1 VTPRLGRLARS
12 AGGAIRK
19 PTVEDEVSS
28 ELDFHIEMRTRE
40 LIAAGMDPAKAR
52 AEAVARFGD
61 LGQVQHTLRRIGY
74 RRDRR
79 ERRTEW
85 LAEARQDVV
94 YALRQLRRTP
104 TFALLAIV
112 TLGIGIGATTSI
124 FSAVYTVLLRALP
137 YPDPGRI
144 VNVFPVL
151 DGNDETSS
159 AARFFNWRRDTR
171 SFEHLA
177 AVSSTNVTL
186 VERDRPPE
194 RLGGAQV
201 SSAFFR
207 VLGVPPM
214 LGRVFTD
221 DEEIPGHDQ
230 VAVLSHALWVNRFAA
245 DSNVIGRVVQI
256 NSRPVTI
263 VGVMPAS
270 FTLSSASEDLW
281 IPLALD
287 ATQQAEDEKG
297 FLNVF
302 ARLRRGVTIAQATD
316 DVKGSIRREVE
327 RAKRANTRRTARIAP
342 LYDSVVGD
350 LRDRMFILLGAVGLV
365 LLIACGNV
373 ANLLL
378 ARGAARAREIAVR
391 AAIGAGR
398 GRIIRQL
405 LTESVVLAMLGGAVG
420 IGLAAWGMKLI
431 VAMSPEQLPR
441 LHEMRLEW
449 VTVAFAFALA
459 AVSAIIF
466 GMVPALRLASTDLHA
481 TMKEGGRTLAMGGTR
496 DRLRRA
502 LVVAEVALSL
512 VLLIGAGLLIR
523 SGIQLQKV
531 NPGFDPERLFT
542 GAMTLPVTDYPTPQA
557 AVATFLRIRDA
568 VRGAVGVE
576 SSALVFSVPLS
587 GANAQAGVTPEGKS
601 QEPANQVG
609 VGLHLATPGIFTTMR
624 IPMRSGRDFT
634 DQDVMGSPRVTIVNE
649 QAAKTLW
656 PDQNPI
662 GKRFGLLRDS
672 ADAPLFWEVVGVVGD
687 VRERGLQQPPRP
699 EMYLSFAQAPPIVL
713 DALQRTMY
721 VVARTRGQPLAATKA
736 IQRAVAQVD
745 PTLPLFA
752 VNSMEERLSDARA
765 GARFNTILLTVM
777 GAIGLA
783 LAAIGIFGVI
793 SYFVSQR
800 AQEIGVRMALGATPR
815 RVLMLV
821 VGQGIRPVVLGV
833 ILGVL
838 GAVAASRLL
847 RALLFGVS
855 PADPL
860 TLAGMA
866 LGVTLI
872 AVVAALFPARR
883 ATRIDPLVALREY

>member
-1 VTPRLGRLARS
+1 MAPRLGRLTRS
-12 AGGAIRK
+12 SRGAIRK
-19 PTVEDEVSS
+19 PTVEDEVDS

-40 LIAAGMDPAKAR
+40 LIAAGMDPARAR

-61 LGQVQHTLRRIGY
+61 LGHVQHTLRRIGH

-85 LAEARQDVV
+85 LAEAKQDVV

-124 FSAVYTVLLRALP
+124 FSAVYTMLLRALP
-137 YPDPGRI
+137 YHDPGRI

-151 DGNDETSS
+151 DGNDESAS
-159 AARFFNWRRDTR
+159 AARFFNWRRDSR
-171 SFEHLA
+171 SFEQLA
-177 AVSSTNVTL
+177 GVSYTNVTL
-186 VERDRPPE
+186 VERGRAPE

-207 VLGVPPM
+207 VLGVRPM

-221 DEEIPGHDQ
+221 DEEIPGRDQ
-230 VAVLSHALWVNRFAA
+230 VTVLSHPLWVNRFAS
-245 DSNVIGRVVQI
+245 DSSVIGRVVQI

-270 FTLSSASEDLW
+270 FTLSTASEDLW

-287 ATQQAEDEKG
+287 AAQRAEDEKG

-302 ARLRRGVTIAQATD
+302 GRLRTGVTIAQATA
-316 DVKGSIRREVE
+316 DVKESVRREAE
-327 RAKRANTRRTARIAP
+327 REKRANPRRTARVAP
-342 LYDSVVGD
+342 FYDAIVGG

-378 ARGAARAREIAVR
+378 ARGAARSREIAVR

-398 GRIIRQL
+398 GRIVRQL
-405 LTESVVLAMLGGAVG
+405 LTESGVLAILGGAVG
-420 IGLAAWGMKLI
+420 IGLAVLGMKLI
-431 VAMSPEQLPR
+431 IAMSPEQLPR
-441 LHEMRLEW
+441 LHEMRLDW
-449 VTVAFAFALA
+449 MTVTFAFALA

-466 GMVPALRLASTDLHA
+466 GIVPALRLAGTDLHA

-523 SGIQLQKV
+523 SGIRLQQV
-531 NPGFDPERLFT
+531 HPGFDAERLFT
-542 GAMTLPVTDYPTPQA
+542 AAMTLPAADYPTPET
-557 AVATFLRIRDA
+557 AVTTFLRIRD
-568 VRGAVGVE
+568 VLRGAVGVE
-576 SSALVFSVPLS
+576 SSALVFSVPLA

-601 QEPANQVG
+601 QDPSNQVP
-609 VGLHLATPGIFTTMR
+609 VGLHLATPGIFATMR

-634 DQDVMGSPRVTIVNE
+634 DRDVAGSPRVTIVNE

-656 PDQNPI
+656 PNQNPI
-662 GKRFGLLRDS
+662 GRRFGLLRDS
-672 ADAPLFWEVVGVVGD
+672 ADAPIWWEVVGVVGD
-687 VRERGLQQPPRP
+687 VRERGLQEKPRP
-699 EMYLSFAQAPPIVL
+699 EMYLSLAQSPPIVL

-721 VVARTRGQPLAATKA
+721 IVARTRGQPLAATKA

-752 VNSMEERLSDARA
+752 VNSMDERLSDSRA

-777 GAIGLA
+777 GAMGLA

-800 AQEIGVRMALGATPR
+800 AQEIGVRMALGATPS

-833 ILGVL
+833 ILGL
-838 GAVAASRLL
+838 IGAAATTRVL
-847 RALLFGVS
+847 RALLFDVS
-855 PADPL
+855 ATDPL

-866 LGVTLI
+866 LGVTVI

-883 ATRIDPLVALREY
+883 ATRIDPIVALRE

>member
-1 VTPRLGRLARS
+1 MAPRLGRLTRS
-12 AGGAIRK
+12 SRGAIRK
-19 PTVEDEVSS
+19 PTVEDEVDS

-40 LIAAGMDPAKAR
+40 LIAAGMDPARAR

-61 LGQVQHTLRRIGY
+61 LGHVQHTLRRIGH

-85 LAEARQDVV
+85 LAEAKQDVV

-124 FSAVYTVLLRALP
+124 FSAVYTMLLRALP
-137 YPDPGRI
+137 YHDPGRI

-151 DGNDETSS
+151 DGNDESAS
-159 AARFFNWRRDTR
+159 AARFFNWRRDSR
-171 SFEHLA
+171 SFEQLA
-177 AVSSTNVTL
+177 GVSYTNVTL
-186 VERDRPPE
+186 VERGRAPE

-207 VLGVPPM
+207 VLGVRPM

-221 DEEIPGHDQ
+221 DEEIPGRDQ
-230 VAVLSHALWVNRFAA
+230 VTVLSHPLWVNRFAS
-245 DSNVIGRVVQI
+245 DSSVIGRVVQI

-270 FTLSSASEDLW
+270 FTLSTASEDLW

-287 ATQQAEDEKG
+287 AAQRAEDEKG

-302 ARLRRGVTIAQATD
+302 GRLRTGVTIAQATA
-316 DVKGSIRREVE
+316 DVKESVRREAE
-327 RAKRANTRRTARIAP
+327 REKRANPRRTARVAP
-342 LYDSVVGD
+342 FYDAIVGG

-378 ARGAARAREIAVR
+378 ARGAARSREIAVR

-398 GRIIRQL
+398 GRIVRQL
-405 LTESVVLAMLGGAVG
+405 LTESGVLAILGGAVG
-420 IGLAAWGMKLI
+420 IGLAVLGMKLI
-431 VAMSPEQLPR
+431 IAMSPEQLPR
-441 LHEMRLEW
+441 LHEMRLDW
-449 VTVAFAFALA
+449 MTVAFAFALA

-466 GMVPALRLASTDLHA
+466 GIVPALRLAGTDLHA

-523 SGIQLQKV
+523 SGIRLQQV
-531 NPGFDPERLFT
+531 HPGFDAERLFT
-542 GAMTLPVTDYPTPQA
+542 AAMTLPAADYPTPET
-557 AVATFLRIRDA
+557 AVTTFLRIRD
-568 VRGAVGVE
+568 VLRGAVGVE
-576 SSALVFSVPLS
+576 SSALVFSVPLA

-601 QEPANQVG
+601 QDPSNQVP
-609 VGLHLATPGIFTTMR
+609 VGLHLATPGIFATMR

-634 DQDVMGSPRVTIVNE
+634 DRDVAGSPRVTIVNE

-656 PDQNPI
+656 PNQNPI
-662 GKRFGLLRDS
+662 GRRFGLLRDS
-672 ADAPLFWEVVGVVGD
+672 ADAPIWWEVVGVVGD
-687 VRERGLQQPPRP
+687 VRERGLQEKPRP
-699 EMYLSFAQAPPIVL
+699 EMYLSLAQSPPIVL

-721 VVARTRGQPLAATKA
+721 IVARTRGQPLAATKA

-752 VNSMEERLSDARA
+752 VNSMDERLSDSRA

-777 GAIGLA
+777 GAMGLA

-800 AQEIGVRMALGATPR
+800 AQEIGVRMALGATPS

-833 ILGVL
+833 ILGL
-838 GAVAASRLL
+838 IGAAATTRVL
-847 RALLFGVS
+847 RALLFDVS
-855 PADPL
+855 ATDPL

-866 LGVTLI
+866 LGVTVI

-883 ATRIDPLVALREY
+883 ATRIDPIVALRE